1 MSRRKKSPAPPTAAD
16 KLMQLKFAHWLAWQ
30 PYVRRYGWIHV
41 AVMMM
46 TIFAMSLT
54 GSVFGTAF
62 FPHDYPMMEYVIV
75 VMAGGCVVMSLCF
88 IALIRGY
95 PKGVWGLFTMLVCC
109 LSITLV
115 VMVETTSVGFAGV
128 AAIPALIGLYLMSK
142 RRYQRG
148 ILVLQVG
155 ARIRQRIKRLE
166 ASLKHTL

>member
-1 MSRRKKSPAPPTAAD
+1 VSRRKKSPAPPTAAD

-62 FPHDYPMMEYVIV
+62 FPHDYPMMEYVLF
-75 VMAGGCVVMSLCF
+75 VMFGGCLVMCLCF
-88 IALIRGY
+88 IALLRGY
-95 PKGVWGLFTMLVCC
+95 PKAVWGLFTMLVFC
-109 LSITLV
+109 LSITLL
-115 VMVETTSVGFAGV
+115 VMLEAGHVGFAWI
-128 AAIPALIGLYLMSK
+128 AAVPALIGLYLMSK

-148 ILVLQVG
+148 IKVLQVG
-155 ARIRQRIKRLE
+155 DRIRRRIKRLE